1 MSYPFNVYDEM
12 LAYITQ
18 WQYISA
24 KCRLSPDEEYFII
37 SKVNLERMD
46 KISYHMIN
54 RSVWITINRFNIC
67 CCIYDTCYCILVYVI
82 IILIIC
88 IVLFYTMLL
97 YIGRSCCY
105 ARSCCIVTTIRHT
118 SPATG
123 NIHTPVCI
131 CILLL

>member
-1 MSYPFNVYDEM
+1 MYIGQIYDLLSTINDNFSSDIHACRLKIYFVTYGSSIMSYPFNVYDDM

-54 RSVWITINRFNIC
+54 RYGSRC
-67 CCIYDTCYCILVYVI
+67 
-82 IILIIC
+82 
-88 IVLFYTMLL
+88 
-97 YIGRSCCY
+97 G
-105 ARSCCIVTTIRHT
+105 
-118 SPATG
+118 
-123 NIHTPVCI
+123 
-131 CILLL
+131 